1 MNSLLYLL
9 VAISAMSSQLST
21 RPFCN
26 GPGCQSNQ
34 PSAATWSQSSNRTM
48 ESRRSSL
55 LVDRRDSVKCPCRTC
70 DPRFPCSPENC
81 GRQDCPDCVN
91 ACQNCSPDQSASQV
105 NDGWEPR
112 RTDLRG
118 RKPFSQTSV
127 QRICPV
133 TGEELGSMGRP
144 IPVKVSGRTIQVCC
158 QACVTEVQRNP
169 EKYLRRVIDEIGAGP
184 FDVSGQPPN
193 PRQSYLQPN
202 PQRLCP
208 VTGEEL
214 GSMGSPIPVTVSGR
228 TIHVCCEACVASVK
242 KNPAKYFAKV
252 AQELKPFSNREEM
265 SRTDSFT
272 PRDQAPPQQLCPV
285 TGEELGSMGP
295 PIPVTVS
302 GRTIQVCCEACV
314 AAVKRDPAKY
324 FGIVPRERSF
334 IPTRPASGRLMPD
347 GVLR

>member
-118 RKPFSQTSV
+118 RKTVFSNQCTANL
-127 QRICPV
+127 P
-133 TGEELGSMGRP
+133 GYWGRAWLNGTTN
-144 IPVKVSGRTIQVCC
+144 PVKVSGRTIQVCC

-184 FDVSGQPPN
+184 FDVSAN
-193 PRQSYLQPN
+193 RETL
-202 PQRLCP
+202 
-208 VTGEEL
+208 V
-214 GSMGSPIPVTVSGR
+214 SPICSRILSDCVLSLAKNLDPWVRRFRSQFPDE

-252 AQELKPFSNREEM
+252 AQELKPLSNREEM
-265 SRTDSFT
+265 SRTYSFT
-272 PRDQAPPQQLCPV
+272 PRDQAPPQQLCRLQAKSLAPWDHRFQLRFQGGRYKSAAKPALPLSKEIQPN
-285 TGEELGSMGP
+285 TLELCHARG
-295 PIPVTVS
+295 VS
-302 GRTIQVCCEACV
+302 S
-314 AAVKRDPAKY
+314 
-324 FGIVPRERSF
+324 PRVQHR
-334 IPTRPASGRLMPD
+334 
-347 GVLR
+347 VV

>member
-144 IPVKVSGRTIQVCC
+144 IPSKS
-158 QACVTEVQRNP
+158 P
-169 EKYLRRVIDEIGAGP
+169 DEQFRSAVRHALPKCNGILKNICGASLTKSEPGP
-184 FDVSGQPPN
+184 STFLANRETLV
-193 PRQSYLQPN
+193 
-202 PQRLCP
+202 
-208 VTGEEL
+208 
-214 GSMGSPIPVTVSGR
+214 SPICSRILSDCVLSLAKNLDPWVRRFRSQFPDEQFTFAAKPVL
-228 TIHVCCEACVASVK
+228 
-242 KNPAKYFAKV
+242 P
-252 AQELKPFSNREEM
+252 L
-265 SRTDSFT
+265 
-272 PRDQAPPQQLCPV
+272 
-285 TGEELGSMGP
+285 
-295 PIPVTVS
+295 
-302 GRTIQVCCEACV
+302 
-314 AAVKRDPAKY
+314 
-324 FGIVPRERSF
+324 
-334 IPTRPASGRLMPD
+334 
-347 GVLR
+347 